1 MSLPHSMSPAN
12 HPAAGRKMPRLLGI
26 DAARGVALIAMATYH
41 FCWDLE
47 FFGYVASGTA
57 GTGLWKLFARSIASS
72 FLFLVGVGLVL
83 GHSPAIRW
91 KPFFTRFARIAGAAA
106 VITIA
111 TYFIFPDAFI
121 FFGILHGIAA
131 MSLIGLAF
139 LRLPVL
145 LTLLAAIG
153 AFLAPSYLRS
163 TLFDHPAFWWLGLST
178 MPIRSNDYVPIFPW
192 LAALLTGIAAGR
204 LALHSGVLDAM
215 AAREARRTQ
224 GVGARLR
231 QRLAWLGRH
240 SLAFYLLHQP
250 VLIGLVYLASLIHPA
265 PRPDPAIT
273 YRASCMQG
281 CTADQPEAFCS
292 VFCGCTLTRLQ
303 DEKLLEPLDAGQ
315 IDVTRDP
322 RIQALAEQCTSAALA
337 PPAQDPSSMTAPP
350 APPQP

>member
-1 MSLPHSMSPAN
+1 MSLPHIVSP
-12 HPAAGRKMPRLLGI
+12 PGQPTAGRRMPRLLGI
-26 DAARGVALIAMATYH
+26 DAARGVALIAMAIYH

-83 GHSPAIRW
+83 GHSPSIRW
-91 KPFFTRFARIAGAAA
+91 RPFFARFLRIAGAALI
-106 VITIA
+106 ITVA

-139 LRLPVL
+139 LRLPAPV
-145 LTLLAAIG
+145 TLLAAIG
-153 AFLAPSYLRS
+153 AFLAPFFLRAS
-163 TLFDHPAFWWLGLST
+163 LFDSPAFWWLGLST
-178 MPIRSNDYVPIFPW
+178 VPIRSNDYVPIFPW
-192 LAALLTGIAAGR
+192 LAALLAGIAAGR
-204 LALHSGVLDAM
+204 LALSSGLLDRM
-215 AAREARRTQ
+215 AAREARAAS
-224 GVGARLR
+224 GPGARLR
-231 QRLAWLGRH
+231 RRLAWLGRH

-265 PRPDPAIT
+265 PRPDPAVT

-337 PPAQDPSSMTAPP
+337 PPAPDPSSMTAPP

>member
-1 MSLPHSMSPAN
+1 MSLPHIVPLPS
-12 HPAAGRKMPRLLGI
+12 HPPAGRRTPRLQGI
-26 DAARGVALIAMATYH
+26 DAARGVALIAMAIYH

-47 FFGYVASGTA
+47 FFGYIASGTA

-83 GHSPAIRW
+83 GHSPSIRW
-91 KPFFTRFARIAGAAA
+91 ASFFKRCARIAGAALI
-106 VITIA
+106 ITVA
-111 TYFIFPDAFI
+111 TYFAFPDAFI

-139 LRLPVL
+139 LRLPAPV
-145 LTLLAAIG
+145 TLMAAIG
-153 AFLAPSYLRS
+153 VFLAPLYLRS
-163 TLFDHPAFWWLGLST
+163 AVFDHPALWWLGLST
-178 MPIRSNDYVPIFPW
+178 LPIRSNDYVPVFPW

-204 LALHSGVLDAM
+204 LALNSGVLNAM
-215 AAREARRTQ
+215 AAREARAAT
-224 GVGARLR
+224 GPGAQLR

-250 VLIGLVYLASLIHPA
+250 VLIGLVYLASIIHPA
-265 PRPDPAIT
+265 PKPDPAVT

-281 CTADQPEAFCS
+281 CTADQPEAFCT

-303 DEKLLEPLDAGQ
+303 EEKLLEPLDAGQ

-322 RIQALAEQCTSAALA
+322 RIQTLAEQCTSTALA

-350 APPQP
+350 PPSQP